1 MIIFDRATKEYS
13 GRKVLDTV
21 SLKIE
26 PKEFVSI
33 VGPSGA
39 GKSTL
44 IYALIGAEKL
54 NSGTID
60 VDDYKVHLM
69 SEKAL
74 QMYRRKLGIIFQ
86 DYKLLNRLN
95 VYENISF
102 ALQAC
107 GYSPNY
113 IKNRVEEVIDIVG
126 LNHLKYNFPYQL
138 SGGEQQKTAIA
149 RALAHDPRLVIA
161 DEPTGNLDPA
171 SAEEIVNLL
180 VKINK
185 QGSTVILAS
194 HNRDL
199 VDKLQK
205 RVVRL
210 ENGKIA
216 SDEKKGHYNQITK

>member
-1 MIIFDRATKEYS
+1 MIIFDKATKEYS

-21 SLKIE
+21 SLQIE

-54 NSGTID
+54 NSGSIF
-60 VDDYKVHLM
+60 VDDYKVHIM

-95 VYENISF
+95 VFENVAF

-107 GYSPNY
+107 GYPSDY
-113 IKNRVEEVIDIVG
+113 IKKRVEEVLDIVG
-126 LNHLKYNFPYQL
+126 LLPLRYNFPYQL

-149 RALAHDPRLVIA
+149 RALAHDPKLVIA

-171 SAEEIVNLL
+171 SSEEIVNLL
-180 VKINK
+180 AKINK
-185 QGSTVILAS
+185 QGSTVLLAS
-194 HNRDL
+194 HDKAL
-199 VDKLQK
+199 IDKLQK

-210 ENGKIA
+210 ESGKII
-216 SDEKKGHYNQITK
+216 SDERKGNYSKN